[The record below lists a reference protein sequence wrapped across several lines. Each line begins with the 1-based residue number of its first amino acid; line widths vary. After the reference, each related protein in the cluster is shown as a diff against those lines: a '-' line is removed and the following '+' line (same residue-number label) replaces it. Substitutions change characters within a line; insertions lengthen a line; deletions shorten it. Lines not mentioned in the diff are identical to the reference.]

1 MDGERTALEEALR
14 HLRPA
19 RARIDLDR
27 LASNYGALT
36 KLVPVPVMPVVKA
49 DAYGHGALP
58 VARRLLAAGA
68 PMLAVAYVEEAIA
81 LREEGVSVP
90 IVVLAAFGP
99 GQARLLRK
107 HDLTPVVS
115 TPRTLQGVL
124 EPSREGRRP
133 LKVHLKIDTGMSRL
147 GFDRDGFLAAAQR
160 LAAADGVEVEGVM
173 THLASADE
181 DRDVTQQQLDR
192 FDDAVAELQ
201 KRGIRPRYVHACNS
215 AGLSQFRDTHTLV
228 RPGLLL
234 YGVRP
239 RPLSPE
245 VEVRP
250 VMTVSADIALVK
262 EIATGTP
269 VSYGGHWIARRP
281 SRIGTVPIGYADGVP
296 RTTGMRHE
304 GALTVRGG
312 RAPVCGT
319 VCMDLVMVDLT
330 DRPEVG
336 EGDEAIL
343 VGDDP
348 DAWQVAEWAGTNAW
362 EVVTRIGPRV
372 PRIYL
377 EGGRVVGVQSPF
389 VRS

>member
-1 MDGERTALEEALR
+1 MAREPSFEEPLR

-27 LASNYGALT
+27 LAGNYGALT

-68 PMLAVAYVEEAIA
+68 PLLAVAYVEEAIA
-81 LREEGVSVP
+81 LREEGLSVP

-115 TPRTLQGVL
+115 TPGTLEGVL
-124 EPSREGRRP
+124 APSREGRRP

-160 LAAADGVEVEGVM
+160 LADADGVELEGVM

-181 DRDVTQQQLDR
+181 DRDVTQRQLDR

-234 YGVRP
+234 YGLRP

-245 VEVRP
+245 VDVRP
-250 VMTVSADIALVK
+250 VMTVSADVALVK
-262 EIATGTP
+262 TIPQGTP
-269 VSYGGHWIARRP
+269 VSYGARWVAPRP

-296 RTTGMRHE
+296 RTTGMREE
-304 GALTVRGG
+304 GALVVRG
-312 RAPVCGT
+312 RRVPVRGT

-330 DRPEVG
+330 DQPEVA

-372 PRIYL
+372 PRIYV

-389 VRS
+389 VPA

>member
-1 MDGERTALEEALR
+1 MAREPSFEEPLR

-27 LASNYGALT
+27 LAGNYGALT

-68 PMLAVAYVEEAIA
+68 PLLAVAYVEEAIA
-81 LREEGVSVP
+81 LREEGLSVP

-115 TPRTLQGVL
+115 TPRTLEGVL

-160 LAAADGVEVEGVM
+160 LADADGVELEGVM

-181 DRDVTQQQLDR
+181 DRDVTQRQLDR

-234 YGVRP
+234 YGLRP

-245 VEVRP
+245 VDVRP
-250 VMTVSADIALVK
+250 VMTVGADVALVK
-262 EIATGTP
+262 TIPEGTP
-269 VSYGGHWIARRP
+269 VSYGGRWVAPRP

-296 RTTGMRHE
+296 RTTGMREE
-304 GALTVRGG
+304 GALVVRG
-312 RAPVCGT
+312 RRVPVRGT

-330 DRPEVG
+330 DQPEVA

-372 PRIYL
+372 PRVYV
-377 EGGRVVGVQSPF
+377 EGGRVAGVQSPF
-389 VRS
+389 VRD

>member
-1 MDGERTALEEALR
+1 MAHEPGFDETLR

-19 RARIDLDR
+19 RARVDLDR
-27 LASNYGALT
+27 LAANYGALT

-68 PMLAVAYVEEAIA
+68 PLLAVAYAEEAIA
-81 LREEGVSVP
+81 LREEGLSVP
-90 IVVLAAFGP
+90 IVVLAAFGS
-99 GQARLLRK
+99 GQSRLLRK

-115 TPRTLQGVL
+115 TPRTLEDVL
-124 EPSREGRRP
+124 APSREGRRP

-147 GFDRDGFLAAAQR
+147 GFDAAGFLAAAQR
-160 LAAADGVEVEGVM
+160 LADADGVELEGVM

-181 DRDVTQQQLDR
+181 DRDVTQRQLDR

-201 KRGIRPRYVHACNS
+201 KRGIRPRYVHGCNS
-215 AGLSQFRDTHTLV
+215 AGLSQLRDTHTLV

-234 YGVRP
+234 YGLRP

-245 VEVRP
+245 VDVRP

-262 EIATGTP
+262 EIASGTP
-269 VSYGGHWIARRP
+269 VSYGGHWVARRP

-296 RTTGMRHE
+296 RTTGMREE
-304 GALTVRGG
+304 GALVVRG
-312 RAPVCGT
+312 RRVPVRGT

-330 DRPEVG
+330 DQPEVA

-372 PRIYL
+372 PRIYV
-377 EGGRVVGVQSPF
+377 EGGRVAGLQSPF
-389 VRS
+389 VRD

>member
-1 MDGERTALEEALR
+1 MGGETAALEDVLR

-27 LASNYGALT
+27 LAANYGALQ

-68 PMLAVAYVEEAIA
+68 PLLAVAYVEEAVA
-81 LREEGVSVP
+81 LREEGLSVP

-99 GQARLLRK
+99 GQERLLRK
-107 HDLTPVVS
+107 HYLTPVIS
-115 TPRTLQGVL
+115 NPRNLEAVL
-124 EPSREGRRP
+124 SPAREGRRP
-133 LKVHLKIDTGMSRL
+133 LSVHLKVDTGMSRL
-147 GFDRDGFLAAAQR
+147 GFTPDAFVEAALR
-160 LAAADGVEVEGVM
+160 LTEAKGIELEGVM

-181 DRDVTQQQLDR
+181 DREATARQLDR
-192 FDDAVAELQ
+192 FDDAVAALA

-215 AGLSQFRDTHTLV
+215 AGLAQFRETHTLV

-234 YGVRP
+234 YGLRP
-239 RPLSPE
+239 QPLSPAID
-245 VEVRP
+245 VRP

-262 EIATGTP
+262 DIREGTP
-269 VSYGGHWIARRP
+269 VSYGGRWVAPRP

-296 RTTGMRHE
+296 RTAGMRDQ
-304 GALTVRGG
+304 GQLLVRG
-312 RAPVCGT
+312 RRVPVRGT
-319 VCMDLVMVDLT
+319 VCMDLTMIDLT
-330 DRPEVG
+330 ERPEVA
-336 EGDEAIL
+336 EGDEAVL

-372 PRIYL
+372 PRVYV
-377 EGGRVVGVQSPF
+377 EEGRVTAVQSSF
-389 VRS
+389 VRA

>member
-1 MDGERTALEEALR
+1 MDRPPAALDEALH

-27 LASNYGALT
+27 LAANYGALT

-68 PMLAVAYVEEAIA
+68 PLLAVAYVEEAIV
-81 LREEGVSVP
+81 LREEGLSVP

-99 GQARLLRK
+99 GQERLLRK

-115 TPRTLQGVL
+115 TPRTLEAVL
-124 EPSREGRRP
+124 SPAREGRHP
-133 LKVHLKIDTGMSRL
+133 LPVHLKVDTGMSRL
-147 GFDRDGFLAAAQR
+147 GFAPDTFVEAAQR
-160 LAAADGVEVEGVM
+160 LTEAKGVELEGVM

-181 DRDVTQQQLDR
+181 DRDVTQRQLDR
-192 FDDAVAELQ
+192 FDDAVAALA

-215 AGLSQFRDTHTLV
+215 AGLAFFRETHTLV

-234 YGVRP
+234 YGLRP

-245 VEVRP
+245 VDVRP
-250 VMTVSADIALVK
+250 VMTVGADIALVK
-262 EIATGTP
+262 EIASGTP

-281 SRIGTVPIGYADGVP
+281 SRIATVPIGYADGVP
-296 RTTGMRHE
+296 RTDRMRDQ
-304 GALTVRGG
+304 GQLVVRG
-312 RAPVCGT
+312 RRVPVRGT
-319 VCMDLVMVDLT
+319 VCMDLTMVDLT
-330 DRPEVG
+330 DRPEVV
-336 EGDEAIL
+336 EGDEAVL

-372 PRIYL
+372 PRVYVD
-377 EGGRVVGVQSPF
+377 GGRVTAVQSPF
-389 VRS
+389 VRA